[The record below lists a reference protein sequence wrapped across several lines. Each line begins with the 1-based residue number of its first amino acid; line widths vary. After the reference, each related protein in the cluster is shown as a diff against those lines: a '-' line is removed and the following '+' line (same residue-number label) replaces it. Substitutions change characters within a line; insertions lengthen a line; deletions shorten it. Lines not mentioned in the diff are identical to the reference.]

1 MINRRKRSRRVVRS
15 FMTAN
20 PTCVSPRDT
29 LSTAH
34 DLMKQQHVRHL
45 PVIDDGEPV
54 GLVSER
60 DLMAIERYRDVD
72 PARVEVEEAM
82 AALPYVVAPEAPL
95 DDVVTGMADNRYG
108 SALVVDDGKLVG
120 VFTTVDALRATVKLC
135 KTLAR
140 RRPAATPKRRA
151 HAR

>member
-1 MINRRKRSRRVVRS
+1 
-15 FMTAN
+15 MTPN
-20 PTCVSPRDT
+20 PICVSPHDT
-29 LSTAH
+29 LATAH

-45 PVIDDGEPV
+45 PVIEGGEPV

-82 AALPYVVAPEAPL
+82 AALPYVVTPEAEL
-95 DDVVTGMADNRYG
+95 DDVVSGMAENRYG
-108 SALVVDDGKLVG
+108 SALVVEDGKLVG
-120 VFTTVDALRATVKLC
+120 VFTTVDALRATMKLC

-140 RRPAATPKRRA
+140 RPAAAPKQHARA
-151 HAR
+151 H